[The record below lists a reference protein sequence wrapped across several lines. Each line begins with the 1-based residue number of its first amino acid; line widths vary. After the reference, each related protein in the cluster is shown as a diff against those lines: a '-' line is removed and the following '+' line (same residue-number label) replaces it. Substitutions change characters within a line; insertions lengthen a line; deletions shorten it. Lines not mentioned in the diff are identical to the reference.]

1 MKIHILGIAGTFMS
15 GIAIL
20 AKQRGHD
27 VTGSDL
33 ANYDP
38 IKSVLEKNNI
48 NVTIGH
54 KIKDVKNKDLIIIG
68 NVMSRG
74 NPVVEY
80 ILKNQISFTSGP
92 KWLYENILK
101 DKKVIAV
108 SGTHGKTT
116 TTSMIVH
123 IMNKNKLNP
132 SYLIGGDPV
141 GDTPSVKLTKSEY
154 FVIEADEYDTAFF
167 DKQSKFMHYSPHI
180 LLINN
185 IEFDHADIF
194 RDIGDIIKTF
204 HNLIRLIPPDG
215 KIIINKNNPNI
226 KKLIKIGCWSKIIT
240 IDEKKTDGDF
250 NIVKGKKYTLSV
262 KNKRYKLPDH
272 MIGQHNYLNATAA
285 IAVGCQL
292 KININKQI
300 NSLETFRG
308 VQKRMEYIGQVNG
321 TKIYDDFA
329 HHPTAIKS
337 SIEGIMSKYKNEK
350 LLTIILPNS
359 NSMNLGAH
367 DSKLLSSLK
376 KSKGVLIVTKSKRLK
391 KLLENN
397 IKISVI
403 ESKSQIGHYLQ
414 KNYDYDNILI
424 LSNKNTKDI
433 IKSIRNE

>member
-1 MKIHILGIAGTFMS
+1 MKIHILVIAGTFMS

-20 AKQRGHD
+20 AKQKGHD
-27 VTGSDL
+27 ITGSDL

-48 NVTIGH
+48 NVIIGH
-54 KIKDVKNKDLIIIG
+54 RIKDIKDKDLIIIG

-74 NPVVEY
+74 ITVVEY
-80 ILKNQISFTSGP
+80 ILKNKINFTSGP

-141 GDTPSVKLTKSEY
+141 GNTPSVKLTKSEY

-167 DKQSKFMHYSPHI
+167 DKQSKFMHYSPYI

-194 RDIGDIIKTF
+194 QDIGDIIRTF
-204 HNLIRLIPPDG
+204 HNLIRLIPSDG
-215 KIIINKNNPNI
+215 KVIINKNDSNI

-240 IDEKKTDGDF
+240 IDEKKTNGDL
-250 NIVKGKKYTLSV
+250 NLIKGKKYTLSV
-262 KNKRYKLPDH
+262 KNNRYKLPDH

-292 KININKQI
+292 NINVNKQI

-329 HHPTAIKS
+329 HHPTAIKL
-337 SIEGIMSKYKNEK
+337 SIEGIMSKHKNQK
-350 LLTIILPNS
+350 LLTIFLPNS
-359 NSMNLGAH
+359 NSMHLGAH
-367 DSKLLSSLK
+367 DSKLLSSLN
-376 KSKGVLIVTKSKRLK
+376 KSKEVLIVTKSKRLK
-391 KLLENN
+391 KLVENN

-414 KNYDYDNILI
+414 KNNEYDNILI

>member
-20 AKQRGHD
+20 AKQKGHY

-48 NVTIGH
+48 NVIIGH
-54 KIKDVKNKDLIIIG
+54 RIKDIKDKDLIIIG

-74 NPVVEY
+74 ITVVEY
-80 ILKNQISFTSGP
+80 ILKNKINFTSGR

-141 GDTPSVKLTKSEY
+141 GNTPSVKLTKSEY

-167 DKQSKFMHYSPHI
+167 DKQSKFMHYSPYI

-194 RDIGDIIKTF
+194 QDIGDIIRTF
-204 HNLIRLIPPDG
+204 HNLIRLIPSDG
-215 KIIINKNNPNI
+215 KVIINKNDSNI

-240 IDEKKTDGDF
+240 IDEKKTSGDL
-250 NIVKGKKYTLSV
+250 NLIKGKKYTLSV
-262 KNKRYKLPDH
+262 KNNRYKLPDH

-292 KININKQI
+292 NINVNKQI

-329 HHPTAIKS
+329 HHPTAIKL
-337 SIEGIMSKYKNEK
+337 SIEGIMSKHKNQK
-350 LLTIILPNS
+350 LLTIFLPNS
-359 NSMNLGAH
+359 NSMHLGAH
-367 DSKLLSSLK
+367 DSKLLSSLN
-376 KSKGVLIVTKSKRLK
+376 KSKEVLIVTKSKRLK
-391 KLLENN
+391 KLVENN

-414 KNYDYDNILI
+414 KNNEYDNILI
-424 LSNKNTKDI
+424 LSNKNTEDI
-433 IKSIRNE
+433 IKYIRNE

>member
-20 AKQRGHD
+20 AKQKGHD

-48 NVTIGH
+48 NVNIGH
-54 KIKDVKNKDLIIIG
+54 KIKDVKDKDLIIIG

-74 NPVVEY
+74 NPIVEY
-80 ILKNQISFTSGP
+80 ILKNKISFTSGP

-123 IMNKNKLNP
+123 IMNINKLNP
-132 SYLIGGDPV
+132 SYLIGGDPI
-141 GDTPSVKLTKSEY
+141 GNTPSVKLTKSEY

-167 DKQSKFMHYSPHI
+167 DKQSKFMHYSPYI

-194 RDIGDIIKTF
+194 QDIGDIIKTF

-215 KIIINKNNPNI
+215 KIIINKNDLNI

-240 IDEKKTDGDF
+240 IDERKKDGDL
-250 NIVKGKKYTLSV
+250 NLIKGKKYTLSV
-262 KNKRYKLPDH
+262 KNNRYKFPDH
-272 MIGQHNYLNATAA
+272 MIGKYNYLNATAA

-300 NSLETFRG
+300 KSLETFRG

-321 TKIYDDFA
+321 IKIYDDFA

-337 SIEGIMSKYKNEK
+337 SIEGILSKYKNQK
-350 LLTIILPNS
+350 LLTIFLPNS
-359 NSMNLGAH
+359 NSINLGAH
-367 DSKLLSSLK
+367 DSKLLSSLN
-376 KSKGVLIVTKSKRLK
+376 KSREVLVVTKSKRLK

-414 KNYDYDNILI
+414 NNEYDNILI

-433 IKSIRNE
+433 IESIRNE

>member
-20 AKQRGHD
+20 AKQKGHD

-48 NVTIGH
+48 NVIIGYR
-54 KIKDVKNKDLIIIG
+54 IKDIKDKDLIIIG

-74 NPVVEY
+74 NPVIEY
-80 ILKNQISFTSGP
+80 ILKNKISFTSGP

-101 DKKVIAV
+101 EKKVIAV

-132 SYLIGGDPV
+132 SYLIGGDPI
-141 GDTPSVKLTKSEY
+141 GNTSSVKLTKSEY

-167 DKQSKFMHYSPHI
+167 DKQSKFLHYSPYI
-180 LLINN
+180 LLVNN

-194 RDIGDIIKTF
+194 QDIGDIIKTF
-204 HNLIRLIPPDG
+204 HNLIRLTPPDG
-215 KIIINKNNPNI
+215 KVIINKNDSNI
-226 KKLIKIGCWSKIIT
+226 NKLIKIGCWSKIIT
-240 IDEKKTDGDF
+240 IDEKKTDGDL
-250 NIVKGKKYTLSV
+250 NLIKTKKYVLLV
-262 KNKRYKLPDH
+262 KNSRYELPDH
-272 MIGQHNYLNATAA
+272 MIGHHNYLNATAA
-285 IAVGCQL
+285 IAVCCQL

-300 NSLETFRG
+300 KSLETFPG
-308 VQKRMEYIGQVNG
+308 VQKRMEYVGNING
-321 TKIYDDFA
+321 RKIYDDFA

-337 SIEGIMSKYKNEK
+337 SIEGIISMYENQK
-350 LLTIILPNS
+350 LLTIFIPNS
-359 NSMNLGAH
+359 NSMNLGTH
-367 DSKLLSSLK
+367 DNKLLSSLS
-376 KSKGVLIVTKSKRLK
+376 KSKFVLVITKSRRLK
-391 KLLENN
+391 KLLQNN

-414 KNYDYDNILI
+414 NNNNYDNILI
-424 LSNKNTKDI
+424 LSNKSTKDI
-433 IKSIRNE
+433 IEYIRND

>member
-20 AKQRGHD
+20 AKQKGHD
-27 VTGSDL
+27 VTGSDF

-48 NVTIGH
+48 EVIIGH
-54 KIKDVKNKDLIIIG
+54 RIKDIKDKDLIIIG

-74 NPVVEY
+74 NPVIEY
-80 ILKNQISFTSGP
+80 ILKNKISFTSGP

-132 SYLIGGDPV
+132 SYLIGGDPI
-141 GDTPSVKLTKSEY
+141 GNTSSVKLTKSEY

-167 DKQSKFMHYSPHI
+167 DKQSKFLHYSPYI
-180 LLINN
+180 LLVNN

-194 RDIGDIIKTF
+194 QDIGDIIKTF

-215 KIIINKNNPNI
+215 RVIINKNDLNI
-226 KKLIKIGCWSKIIT
+226 NKLMKIGCWSKIIT
-240 IDEKKTDGDF
+240 IDERKTDGDL
-250 NIVKGKKYTLSV
+250 NLLKTKKYTLLV
-262 KNKRYKLPDH
+262 KNGRYKLPDH
-272 MIGQHNYLNATAA
+272 MIGHHNYLNATAA
-285 IAVGCQL
+285 IAVCCQL

-300 NSLETFRG
+300 KSLETFRG
-308 VQKRMEYIGQVNG
+308 VQKRMEYVGNING
-321 TKIYDDFA
+321 RKVYDDFA

-337 SIEGIMSKYKNEK
+337 SIEGMISMDENQR
-350 LLTIILPNS
+350 LLTIFLPNS

-367 DSKLLSSLK
+367 DSKLLSSLN
-376 KSKGVLIVTKSKRLK
+376 KSKYVLVITKSRRLK
-391 KLLENN
+391 KLLQNN

-403 ESKSQIGHYLQ
+403 ESKLQIGQYLQ
-414 KNYDYDNILI
+414 NNKNYDNILI
-424 LSNKNTKDI
+424 LSNKSTKDI
-433 IKSIRNE
+433 IEYIRND

>member
-20 AKQRGHD
+20 AKQKGHD

-38 IKSVLEKNNI
+38 IKSVLQKNNI
-48 NVTIGH
+48 NVIIGH
-54 KIKDVKNKDLIIIG
+54 RIKDIKDKDLIIVG

-74 NPVVEY
+74 NPVIEY
-80 ILKNQISFTSGP
+80 ILKHKIIFTSGP

-132 SYLIGGDPV
+132 SYLIGGDPN
-141 GDTPSVKLTKSEY
+141 GKTSSVKLTKSKY

-167 DKQSKFMHYSPHI
+167 DKQSKFLHYNPYI

-194 RDIGDIIKTF
+194 KDIDEIIKTF
-204 HNLIRLIPPDG
+204 HNLIRHVPSNG
-215 KIIINKNNPNI
+215 KIIINKNDLNI
-226 KKLIKIGCWSKIIT
+226 KKLIKNGCWSKIIT
-240 IDEKKTDGDF
+240 IDDKRTNGDLNLVSDKKHMLVL
-250 NIVKGKKYTLSV
+250 N
-262 KNKRYKLPDH
+262 NNRYKLPEH

-285 IAVGCQL
+285 IAVCCQL
-292 KININKQI
+292 KISISKQI
-300 NSLETFRG
+300 KSLETFKG
-308 VQKRMEYIGQVNG
+308 VQKRMEYIGQING
-321 TKIYDDFA
+321 IKIYDDFA
-329 HHPTAIKS
+329 HHPTAIKL
-337 SIEGIMSKYKNEK
+337 SIEGIISKYKNHK
-350 LLTIILPNS
+350 LLTIFLPNS

-367 DSKLLSSLK
+367 DSKLLSSLS
-376 KSKGVLIVTKSKRLK
+376 KSKDVLIVTKSKRLK

-397 IKISVI
+397 IKINVI

-414 KNYDYDNILI
+414 TNNAYDNILI
-424 LSNKNTKDI
+424 LSNKNTEDI

>member
-20 AKQRGHD
+20 AKQKGHD

-38 IKSVLEKNNI
+38 IKSVLQKNNI
-48 NVTIGH
+48 NVIIGH
-54 KIKDVKNKDLIIIG
+54 RIKDVKDKDLVIIG
-68 NVMSRG
+68 NIMSRG
-74 NPVVEY
+74 NPVIEY
-80 ILKNQISFTSGP
+80 ILKNKINFTSGP

-123 IMNKNKLNP
+123 IMNKNNLNP
-132 SYLIGGDPV
+132 SYLIGGDPK
-141 GDTPSVKLTKSEY
+141 GGTSSVKLTKSKY

-167 DKQSKFMHYSPHI
+167 DKQSKFLHYSPYI

-194 RDIGDIIKTF
+194 KDIEDIIKTF
-204 HNLIRLIPPDG
+204 HNLVRLVPPNG
-215 KIIINKNNPNI
+215 KIIINKNDHNI
-226 KKLIKIGCWSKIIT
+226 RKLIKFGCWSKIIT
-240 IDEKKTDGDF
+240 IDEKKMNGDL
-250 NIVKGKKYTLSV
+250 NLVNSKKYILSI
-262 KNKRYKLPDH
+262 NNNNYKLPDH
-272 MIGQHNYLNATAA
+272 MIGHHNYLNATAA
-285 IAVGCQL
+285 IAVCCQL
-292 KININKQI
+292 KINIKKQI
-300 NSLETFRG
+300 ESLETFQG
-308 VQKRMEYIGQVNG
+308 VQKRMEYIGQING

-337 SIEGIMSKYKNEK
+337 SIEGIMSKYKNQK
-350 LLTIILPNS
+350 LLTIFLPNS

-367 DSKLLSSLK
+367 DSKLLSSLN
-376 KSKGVLIVTKSKRLK
+376 KSKDVLVVTKSKRLK

-397 IKISVI
+397 IKINVI
-403 ESKSQIGHYLQ
+403 ESESEIGHYLQ
-414 KNYDYDNILI
+414 TSNTYDNILI
-424 LSNKNTKDI
+424 LSNKNTEDI

>member
-20 AKQRGHD
+20 AKQKGHD

-48 NVTIGH
+48 NVIIGH
-54 KIKDVKNKDLIIIG
+54 RIKDIKDKDLIIIG

-74 NPVVEY
+74 ITVVEY
-80 ILKNQISFTSGP
+80 ILKNKINFTSGP

-141 GDTPSVKLTKSEY
+141 GNTPSVKLTKSEY

-167 DKQSKFMHYSPHI
+167 DKQSKFMHYSPYI

-194 RDIGDIIKTF
+194 QDIGDIIRTF
-204 HNLIRLIPPDG
+204 HNLIRLIPSDG
-215 KIIINKNNPNI
+215 KVIINKNDSNI

-240 IDEKKTDGDF
+240 IDEKKTNGVL
-250 NIVKGKKYTLSV
+250 NLIKGKKYTLSV
-262 KNKRYKLPDH
+262 KNNRYKLPDH

-292 KININKQI
+292 NINVNKQI

-329 HHPTAIKS
+329 HHPTAIKL
-337 SIEGIMSKYKNEK
+337 SIEGIMSKHKNQK
-350 LLTIILPNS
+350 LLTIFLPNS
-359 NSMNLGAH
+359 NSMHLGAH
-367 DSKLLSSLK
+367 DSKLLSSLN
-376 KSKGVLIVTKSKRLK
+376 KSKEVLIVTKSKRLK
-391 KLLENN
+391 KLVENN

-414 KNYDYDNILI
+414 KNNEYDNILI